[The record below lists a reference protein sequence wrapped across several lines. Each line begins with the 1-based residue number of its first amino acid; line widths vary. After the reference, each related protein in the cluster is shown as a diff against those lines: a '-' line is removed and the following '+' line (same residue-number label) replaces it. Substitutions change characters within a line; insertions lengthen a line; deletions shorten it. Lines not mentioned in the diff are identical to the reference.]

1 MYSAQIGQTS
11 LDLVVFS
18 LTEESTGGPWSL
30 ALNVTFNFQFIPVND
45 LSSDCNVHFSVHV
58 FGSTNGLKVSTFSF
72 FLQFEQL
79 IVECNIQFSIYPVA

>member
-11 LDLVVFS
+11 LDPVVFS

-30 ALNVTFNFQFIPVND
+30 VLNVTFNFQFIPVND
-45 LSSDCNVHFSVHV
+45 LSSDCNIHFSMHV

-72 FLQFEQL
+72 FFYSLK
-79 IVECNIQFSIYPVA
+79 N